1 VKKKRKGSHVV
12 FSFVFLVLG
21 FIIAFAYQIA
31 REDKEKPKIS
41 DSQFERDLALRNE
54 LIAQEEKNNQ
64 LEQQLK
70 KAQTKLVSYEKKL
83 SNEAKTFSDLANEA
97 TDYRMYVGKIPVKGS
112 GISVTL
118 EDGDYIANKENANN
132 YLVHEHHVLQVVNEL
147 YVSGAEAVSING
159 QRLSHHSY
167 IVCNGPVIEI
177 DGYQHPAP
185 FVITAIGNYDALASA
200 LNIAGGVKDLL
211 VNENVKFT
219 LEKKTGIRM
228 NALIGG

>member
-1 VKKKRKGSHVV
+1 MKKKRKGSHVI

-21 FIIAFAYQIA
+21 FIVSFAYQIA

-54 LIAQEEKNNQ
+54 LIAQEEKNNE

-70 KAQTKLVSYEKKL
+70 KAQTKLVNYEKEL
-83 SNEAKTFSDLANEA
+83 SNEAKTFSRLANEA
-97 TDYRMYVGKIPVKGS
+97 KDYRMYIGKVPIKGQ

-118 EDGDYIANKENANN
+118 EDGDYIPNNRNVNN
-132 YLVHEHHVLQVVNEL
+132 YLVHEHHIFEVVNEL
-147 YVSGAEAVSING
+147 YVAGAEAISING

-167 IVCNGPVIEI
+167 ILCNGPVIEI

-185 FVITAIGNYDALASA
+185 FVITAIGDYNVLANA
-200 LNIAGGVKDLL
+200 LNVAGGVKDLL

-219 LEKKTGIRM
+219 LEKKTSIQM
-228 NALIGG
+228 DALIGG